1 MNKQLILKDKGIH
14 DIACPLL
21 NPLSVSFHLY
31 IPDSH
36 VLLNT
41 HSMSFCEH
49 CITQFCSEFLQN
61 PFKLYTSVE
70 QWIFTI
76 VCMLYLAYGIVS
88 LTEAG
93 MLAFRAKLVP
103 LVLAPPLLHPLL
115 SYFASPQ
122 HYLTSWGLQSY
133 RNFYDY

>member
-1 MNKQLILKDKGIH
+1 
-14 DIACPLL
+14 
-21 NPLSVSFHLY
+21 
-31 IPDSH
+31 
-36 VLLNT
+36 
-41 HSMSFCEH
+41 
-49 CITQFCSEFLQN
+49 
-61 PFKLYTSVE
+61 
-70 QWIFTI
+70 
-76 VCMLYLAYGIVS
+76 MLYLAYGIVS

-93 MLAFRAKLVP
+93 MLAFRALLVP